1 MHRPAPGLVLLLFAL
16 LAVPAAAQQLTAIE
30 IIQPGIYTTDVVS
43 SEGNASGIAR
53 NIVENERL
61 ALATTTIPLTQG
73 VKFGFHYKPVGP
85 LPGFVRLQKVI
96 LLPRPGLRPP
106 GKPPV
111 LRIDNLLDRRI
122 NETSYTEY
130 SLDDVFEL
138 VPGQWTFQL
147 WWNNRKMAEQSFTLV
162 VR

>member
-1 MHRPAPGLVLLLFAL
+1 MRRLALAAGLLLLAL
-16 LAVPAAAQQLTAIE
+16 VPAQAQQLTAIE
-30 IIQPGIYTTDVVS
+30 ILQPGIYTTDVVDRRS
-43 SEGNASGIAR
+43 NPSGIAQ
-53 NIVENERL
+53 NTVDNPKL
-61 ALATTTIPLTQG
+61 ALATTTVPMQQG
-73 VKFGFHYKPVGP
+73 VRFGFHYRPVGP

-147 WWNNRKMAEQSFTLV
+147 WWNSRKMAEQSFTLV
-162 VR
+162 AR